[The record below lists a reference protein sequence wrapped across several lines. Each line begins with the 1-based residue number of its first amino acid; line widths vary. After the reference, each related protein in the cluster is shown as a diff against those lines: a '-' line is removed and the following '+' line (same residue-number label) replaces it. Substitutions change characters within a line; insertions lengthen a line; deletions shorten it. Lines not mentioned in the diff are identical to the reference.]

1 MGTTMTQ
8 SVSNPV
14 DRQKIKKMLAEISS
28 SMTRIEAERDLI
40 RETIKEMSDQ
50 FQLPKKTLN
59 RMAKVYHK
67 QNYNQ
72 EVADHE
78 EFETLYE
85 TIVQEKNNG

>member
-1 MGTTMTQ
+1 MTQ

-67 QNYNQ
+67 QNYTQ

-78 EFETLYE
+78 EFESLYE

>member
-1 MGTTMTQ
+1 MQ
-8 SVSNPV
+8 QISNPT
-14 DRQKIKKMLAEISS
+14 DRLKIKKMLAEISG
-28 SMTRIEAERDLI
+28 SMTRVSAERDLI

-50 FQLPKKTLN
+50 FQLPKRTLS

-67 QNYNQ
+67 QNFTQ

-85 TIVQEKNNG
+85 NIVQETKQ

>member
-1 MGTTMTQ
+1 MQ
-8 SVSNPV
+8 QISNPA
-14 DRQKIKKMLAEISS
+14 DRTKIKKMLAEISG
-28 SMTRIEAERDLI
+28 SMTRMGAERDLI

-50 FQLPKKTLN
+50 FQLPKRTLS

-67 QNYNQ
+67 QNFTQ

-85 TIVQEKNNG
+85 NIVQETKQ

>member
-1 MGTTMTQ
+1 MTQ
-8 SVSNPV
+8 SVSSPI

-67 QNYNQ
+67 QNYTQ

-78 EFETLYE
+78 EFESLYE